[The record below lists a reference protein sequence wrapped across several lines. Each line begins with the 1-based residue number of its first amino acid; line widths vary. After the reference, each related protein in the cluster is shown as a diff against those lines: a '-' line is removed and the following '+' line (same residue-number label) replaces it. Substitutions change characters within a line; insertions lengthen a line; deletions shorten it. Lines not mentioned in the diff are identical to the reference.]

1 MTPLE
6 EAILVQLLRGFLVGS
21 MAVAATGAWASFH
34 TFVIEQVY
42 SNADGTVQFVV
53 LHETQGTNGENL
65 WSGHTFTSTHAGVT
79 KSFTFPADLPGTAT
93 ANQRV
98 LLGTQ
103 SMAALGFVAPDY
115 VLPDGFLATDG
126 ATLNYAGADTV
137 TYASLPT
144 DGVGAINRA
153 GTTIPNVAT
162 NLAGKT
168 VSLPALPVTAIEY
181 HHAGLDHYFISSLQQ
196 EIDTLD
202 TGRIAGW
209 TRTGQSFRVF
219 PSQASGGAG
228 VNPVCR
234 FYIPPAHGNSHF
246 FSASPAEC
254 NLVVQ
259 KTATDPNFSGY
270 VFESP
275 NVFFEGLPDTAT
287 GACPGGMGPVY
298 RLWNQR
304 IDSNHRYTGAASIK
318 AQMVAAGY
326 VAEGYGPDAVIMC
339 APVAGTATLRFVS
352 GAGAPNGALVS
363 DRSSTP
369 TASHQGFATA
379 TDNVNVGARSGAG
392 EVITFSRDRPVALQP
407 ALWATTFGNQTV
419 SVPFANVFNTAVT
432 IWVVAGPFAT
442 TQQTALTLWQTAQQI
457 FVDERL
463 GVHLSP
469 VEIVDATANAKAATY
484 AAFSCGAGN
493 AGVTSLAADIGARPG
508 RINVYLV
515 GLVDGSTSRGNACA
529 IGGGFVAIAAG
540 SGAELLAHEL
550 GHDFGLEHVD
560 DLVTD
565 FNPTNVMHSASNSRQ
580 YLTEGQLF
588 RAHLRP
594 NSAIN
599 QIFGLRP
606 GLPTRNCDRDT
617 LTLDCPAIAR
627 RLWADGGFPAN

>member
-1 MTPLE
+1 MAPPE
-6 EAILVQLLRGFLVGS
+6 EAILAQLLRGLLVGS
-21 MAVAATGAWASFH
+21 MAVAANCAWASFH

-42 SNADGTVQFVV
+42 SNADGTVQFIV

-65 WSGHTFTSTHAGVT
+65 WSGHAFTSTHAGVT

-144 DGVGAINRA
+144 DGVAAINRA
-153 GTTIPNVAT
+153 GATIPNVAT
-162 NLAGKT
+162 NFAGKT

-275 NVFFEGLPDTAT
+275 NVFFEALPDTAT
-287 GACPGGMGPVY
+287 GACPGGMAAVY

-304 IDSNHRYTGAASIK
+304 IDSNHRYTGSASIK
-318 AQMVAAGY
+318 AQMIAAGY

-352 GAGAPNGALVS
+352 GTGAPNGALVS

-369 TASHQGFATA
+369 TASHLGFATA
-379 TDNVNVGARSGAG
+379 ADNVNVGARSGLG

-419 SVPFANVFNTAVT
+419 SVPFANVFDTAVT

-469 VEIVDATANAKAATY
+469 VEIVDATTNAKAASY

-550 GHDFGLEHVD
+550 GHDFGLEHID
-560 DLVTD
+560 DLFAD
-565 FNPTNVMHSASNSRQ
+565 FNPSNVMHSASNSRQ

-599 QIFGLRP
+599 QVFGLRP

-627 RLWADGGFPAN
+627 RLWADGGFPPN

>member
-1 MTPLE
+1 M
-6 EAILVQLLRGFLVGS
+6 V
-21 MAVAATGAWASFH
+21 VAATSVWASFH
-34 TFVIEQVY
+34 SFVIEQVY

-53 LHETQGTNGENL
+53 LHETQGTNGANA
-65 WSGHTFTSTHAGVT
+65 WSGHSFTSTHAGVT
-79 KSFTFPADLPGTAT
+79 KSFPFPADLPGAAT
-93 ANQRV
+93 ANARV
-98 LLGTQ
+98 LIGTQ
-103 SMAALGFVAPDY
+103 SLAALLFIAPDY
-115 VLPDGFLATDG
+115 VIPDGFLATDG
-126 ATLNYAGADTV
+126 ATLDFAGADTF
-137 TYASLPT
+137 TYGSLPT
-144 DGVGAINRA
+144 DGINAINRA
-153 GTTIPNVAT
+153 GATVPNLAT
-162 NLAGKT
+162 NFAGKA
-168 VSLPALPVTAIEY
+168 VSFPALSVTAIEY

-202 TGRIAGW
+202 TGRISGW
-209 TRTGQSFRVF
+209 ARTGQSFKVF

-275 NVFFEGLPDTAT
+275 NVFYEALPDTTT
-287 GACPGGMGPVY
+287 GGCPGGTAPVY

-304 IDSNHRYTGAASIK
+304 IDSNHRYTGAATVK

-339 APVAGTATLRFVS
+339 APVAGTATVRFVS
-352 GAGAPNGALVS
+352 GTAAPNGALVS

-379 TDNVNVGARSGAG
+379 TDNINVGARSGAG
-392 EVITFSRDRPVALQP
+392 EIITFSRDRPVTLQP
-407 ALWATTFGNQTV
+407 ALWTTSFGSQTV
-419 SVPFANVFNTAVT
+419 SVAFASVFDVPVT

-457 FVDERL
+457 VVDERL

-484 AAFSCGAGN
+484 AAFTCGAGN
-493 AGVTSLAADIGARPG
+493 ASVTSIAADIGVRPG

-515 GLVDGSTSRGNACA
+515 SLVDGSTSRGNACA
-529 IGGGFVAIAAG
+529 IGGGFVAIASG

-550 GHDFGLEHVD
+550 GHDFGLEHID
-560 DLVTD
+560 DLAAG
-565 FNPTNVMHSASNSRQ
+565 FNFDNLMHSASNSRQ
-580 YLTEGQLF
+580 YLTEGQTF

-599 QIFGLRP
+599 QVFGLRS

-617 LTLDCPAIAR
+617 LTLECPAIAK